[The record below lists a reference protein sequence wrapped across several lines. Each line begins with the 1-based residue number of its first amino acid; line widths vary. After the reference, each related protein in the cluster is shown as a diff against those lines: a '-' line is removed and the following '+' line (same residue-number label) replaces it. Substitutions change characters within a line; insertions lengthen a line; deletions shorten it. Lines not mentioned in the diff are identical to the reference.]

1 MDAGTSSWRIL
12 YVHNT
17 GLGICKD
24 QASAAAM
31 SGCLE
36 GAATSQLIRSA
47 PECSIRSVPARLV
60 TDPGDSHGPSP
71 RRAPTRFF
79 GC

>member
-47 PECSIRSVPARLV
+47 PECSKA
-60 TDPGDSHGPSP
+60 SP
-71 RRAPTRFF
+71 D
-79 GC
+79 